1 VRLVRHGLIE
11 PGARRRPNDS
21 YLRWGRD
28 EPMALWQIDIAGE
41 ALLADGTEAEIAT
54 GVDDHSR
61 CCLIASVLGGATGRA
76 VCPAFAAA
84 LAATG

>member
-1 VRLVRHGLIE
+1 
-11 PGARRRPNDS
+11 
-21 YLRWGRD
+21 
-28 EPMALWQIDIAGE
+28 MALWQIDIVGE
-41 ALLADGTEAEIAT
+41 ALLADGTEAKIVT

-61 CCLIASVLGGATGRA
+61 CCLIASVVARAIGRA